1 MQNAENKLSSVL
13 HETQRKKK
21 RAGFLC
27 EFELVI
33 GGKEIYICRR
43 IISQYDNKFGN
54 KCASKITRPKKFIN
68 NFWGPR
74 FCTQQTALIDVGNVL
89 RNS

>member
-13 HETQRKKK
+13 HETQRKK
-21 RAGFLC
+21 RAGFFC

-33 GGKEIYICRR
+33 GGKEMYICGR

-54 KCASKITRPKKFIN
+54 KCASKITRSKKFIN

>member
-13 HETQRKKK
+13 HETQRKK
-21 RAGFLC
+21 RAGFFC

-33 GGKEIYICRR
+33 GGKEMYICGR

-54 KCASKITRPKKFIN
+54 KCAS
-68 NFWGPR
+68 
-74 FCTQQTALIDVGNVL
+74 QLLAQ
-89 RNS
+89 RNL

>member
-13 HETQRKKK
+13 HETQRKK
-21 RAGFLC
+21 RAGFFC

-33 GGKEIYICRR
+33 GGKEMYICGR
-43 IISQYDNKFGN
+43 IISQYDNKFCN

-68 NFWGPR
+68 NF
-74 FCTQQTALIDVGNVL
+74 
-89 RNS
+89 

>member
-13 HETQRKKK
+13 HETQRKK
-21 RAGFLC
+21 RAGFFC

-33 GGKEIYICRR
+33 GGKEIYICGR

-54 KCASKITRPKKFIN
+54 
-68 NFWGPR
+68 
-74 FCTQQTALIDVGNVL
+74 NVL
-89 RNS
+89 LNYSPKEIYK